1 MESCSV
7 MSLFVMRGLI
17 YPLLYLLVMLLG
29 MYGVNSTFVGGY
41 MYFCSREGQGKV
53 EHRTHLGVD
62 RRDGNSPCYG
72 TCSLVYVICY
82 IIYFWYGSLVEGA
95 SVWNKVHKYKHIR
108 SQFRVCCKKHFTDII
123 SIGELFTQYG

>member
-1 MESCSV
+1 

-82 IIYFWYGSLVEGA
+82 IIYFWYGSLVGGRLSGTRYINTSILGA
-95 SVWNKVHKYKHIR
+95 SSGFAARN
-108 SQFRVCCKKHFTDII
+108 I
-123 SIGELFTQYG
+123 SRI